1 VDHPSTIPAKFG
13 LICYS
18 SFRGQDLNVKVYD
31 IRQMTDG
38 CQVMGKTH
46 MIFDIFTFRK

>member
-1 VDHPSTIPAKFG
+1 
-13 LICYS
+13 
-18 SFRGQDLNVKVYD
+18 
-31 IRQMTDG
+31 MTDG